1 MNQRKI
7 ELHLPQFKVEETYDL
22 KPMLKALGMV
32 DAFTEGKA
40 DFSGMSK
47 IRELMVSEVFHKSF
61 VEVNEEGTEATA
73 VTGAVIVATSAVLPD
88 SFHCDHP
95 FLFLIKHK
103 KTNSLLFYGRVSS
116 PEMWLASGYTRGTL
130 TELFL
135 SLDCWK

>member
-1 MNQRKI
+1 MNQREI

-32 DAFTEGKA
+32 DAFTAGKA

-47 IRELMVSEVFHKSF
+47 IRELMVSKVFHKSF
-61 VEVNEEGTEATA
+61 VEVNEEGTEAAA
-73 VTGAVIVATSAVLPD
+73 VTGAVMVTTSAVLPD
-88 SFHCDHP
+88 RFHCDHP

-116 PEMWLASGYTRGTL
+116 PEM
-130 TELFL
+130 
-135 SLDCWK
+135 